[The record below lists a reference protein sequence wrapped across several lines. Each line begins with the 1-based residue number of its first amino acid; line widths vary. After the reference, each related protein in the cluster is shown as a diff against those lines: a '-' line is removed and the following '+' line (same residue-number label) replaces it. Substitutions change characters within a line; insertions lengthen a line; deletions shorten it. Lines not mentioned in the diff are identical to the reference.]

1 MENNKPV
8 EMTQVKSQGGKFRW
22 VAVSALLLAIGAI
35 MRLVSPS
42 FAGVSINWIITM
54 YCITILVIHPS
65 VPKAV
70 AIGLVAGAINTITSK
85 SPMPHLNMVS
95 EPIGALTCVLLMGLP
110 FALKVGGVS
119 LRPGVITFITTF
131 ASGFT
136 FITSFKLLMNIPL
149 QIYLYGMLPV
159 VVFTAVSNTSI
170 AQVLYYPARK
180 LLGQEEQS

>member
-8 EMTQVKSQGGKFRW
+8 EMKQVKSQGGNFRW

-70 AIGLVAGAINTITSK
+70 AIGIVAGAINTITSK
-85 SPMPHLNMVS
+85 SPMPHLNLLS
-95 EPIGALTCVLLMGLP
+95 EPIGALTCVLLMALP
-110 FALKVGGVS
+110 IGMKIGSVN
-119 LRPGVITFITTF
+119 LRPGLITFITTF

-136 FITSFKLLMNIPL
+136 FITSFKILMNVPN
-149 QIYLYGMLPV
+149 QIYIYGMLPV
-159 VVFTAVSNTSI
+159 VVFTAVANTVI
-170 AQVLYYPARK
+170 AQLLYYPARK
-180 LLGQEEQS
+180 LLGQEEE

>member
-1 MENNKPV
+1 MENSKPL

-70 AIGLVAGAINTITSK
+70 AIGIVAGAINTITSK
-85 SPMPHLNMVS
+85 SPMPHLNLLS
-95 EPIGALTCVLLMGLP
+95 EPIGALVCVLLMALP
-110 FALKVGGVS
+110 FGMKFGSFSLK
-119 LRPGVITFITTF
+119 PGVITFITTF
-131 ASGFT
+131 ASGIT
-136 FITSFKLLMNIPL
+136 FVTSFKILMNVPT
-149 QIYLYGMLPV
+149 QIYIYGMLPV
-159 VVFTAVSNTSI
+159 VVFTAVANTVI
-170 AQVLYYPARK
+170 AQLLYYPARK
-180 LLGQEEQS
+180 LLGQEEQ

>member
-85 SPMPHLNMVS
+85 SPMPHLNLLS

-110 FALKVGGVS
+110 FALKVPNAETRAALAEAEAIIQARHARFTS
-119 LRPGVITFITTF
+119 TEALFDALDQETRP
-131 ASGFT
+131 
-136 FITSFKLLMNIPL
+136 
-149 QIYLYGMLPV
+149 
-159 VVFTAVSNTSI
+159 
-170 AQVLYYPARK
+170 R
-180 LLGQEEQS
+180 

>member
-8 EMTQVKSQGGKFRW
+8 EMTQVASQGGKFRW

-70 AIGLVAGAINTITSK
+70 AIGIVAGAINTITSK
-85 SPMPHLNMVS
+85 SPLPHLNLLS
-95 EPIGALTCVLLMGLP
+95 EPIGALTCVLLMSLP
-110 FALKVGGVS
+110 FDLKIKSVS
-119 LRPGVITFITTF
+119 IRPAVITFVTTF

-136 FITSFKLLMNIPL
+136 FITTFKILMNVPT
-149 QIYLYGMLPV
+149 QIYIYGMFPV
-159 VVFTAVSNTSI
+159 VVFTAVANTVI
-170 AQVLYYPARK
+170 AQLLYYPARK
-180 LLGQEEQS
+180 LLGQEDK